1 MNLIGLRQSGH
12 TWIKCAAF
20 LFSVTSG
27 VYLNIF
33 SIVFGVS
40 VTVYMSLK

>member
-1 MNLIGLRQSGH
+1 MNIFGLWQLVH
-12 TWIKCAAF
+12 TWRKRAAF

-40 VTVYMSLK
+40 ARVYVSL